1 MSKGT
6 NKVKTGQYA
15 VDAFIADG
23 SENRITNVAV
33 FTNQAYVRREVK
45 TRVKKGLNRLRLEIK
60 AFDMDG
66 DSVQAAVHGKGEVL
80 SIQYKEMP
88 LKEAPQKSIRDLEK
102 ELTRLKRKKRAILD
116 QKEVLTRQGQ
126 FVNSLVEFAKIEVP
140 REIKTNLPTVTK
152 LQKTLDFLKESY
164 GAIIGENR
172 KLDFQA
178 DDLEEDIRLAE
189 RKLETLARCVDKHH
203 KVVEVIFKASQ
214 AQEIGIHTSYVA
226 YNASWEP
233 VYKVDIPL
241 QLDTVNLTMF
251 SMIRQQTG
259 EDWTDVILS
268 VSNVVPLKGMK
279 LPVSHSWYLELP
291 RPKPVSR
298 RGTVKKM
305 AAAVPDSEDRCE
317 LPPEENIEEESVFT
331 EPEAMFSEAVKKE
344 LPNAFEYELPQFL
357 NINST
362 DQETILPLFSRTLE
376 GEFFYHLVP
385 RVQPMAFLVCRVKA
399 GREMLAGVMNLY
411 FGGRFVGCKFLD
423 EKKPGEAFEL
433 NLGAER
439 GLKVTREKL
448 HDKLKETFLGKF
460 ERQTVYRKMAF
471 KTVLENMKDKPV
483 SIELFD
489 SIPVSTTDKIEVKVS
504 EIKPKPSAQDY
515 RDKEG
520 TIYWSIQLEPEETAE
535 FRIGFSISYPKESPP
550 VGL

>member
-1 MSKGT
+1 MSKST
-6 NKVKTGQYA
+6 DKVKTGQYA
-15 VDAFIADG
+15 VDEFIADG
-23 SENRITNVAV
+23 NGNRITHVAV
-33 FTNQAYVRREVK
+33 FTNQAYVKREAK
-45 TRVKKGLNRLRLEIK
+45 IRVKKGLNRLRLEIK

-140 REIKTNLPTVTK
+140 REIKTSLPTVIK

-178 DDLEEDIRLAE
+178 DDLEEDIRVAE
-189 RKLETLARCVDKHH
+189 RKLEVLARCVDKHH

-214 AQEIGIHTSYVA
+214 AQEIGIQTSYVA

-233 VYKVDIPL
+233 VYKIDIPL

-268 VSNVVPLKGMK
+268 VSNVIPLKGMK

-291 RPKPVSR
+291 RPKPAPR
-298 RGTVKKM
+298 RRTMKKM
-305 AAAVPDSEDRCE
+305 AAAVSDSEE
-317 LPPEENIEEESVFT
+317 LRELALEADFEEETVFT
-331 EPEAMFSEAVKKE
+331 EPEAVFTEAVKKE

-376 GEFFYHLVP
+376 GGFFYHLVP
-385 RVQPMAFLVCRVKA
+385 RVQPMAFLVCRAKA
-399 GREMLAGVMNLY
+399 DREMLAGAMNIY
-411 FGGRFVGCKFLD
+411 FGGRFVGCTFLD
-423 EKKPGEAFEL
+423 EKKPGEDFQL

-471 KTVLENMKDKPV
+471 KTVLENLKDKPV

-489 SIPVSTTDKIEVKVS
+489 SIPVSTTDKIEVKLS
-504 EIKPKPSAQDY
+504 EIKPKPFAQDY

-520 TIYWSIQLEPEETAE
+520 IIYWSVQLEPEETAE